1 MRKLD
6 EKKTARMAGMSGS
19 DEGMAAGAAGMRS
32 DESLEQDL
40 REHGAVLEVSHSRI
54 SDSAGN
60 VLVHDFSL
68 AVHAGETVGLV
79 GESGSGKTLT
89 LRNLIGL
96 LPEGLTETHEVL
108 RRNADTAMIF
118 QDPVRA
124 LDPLCPV
131 VRQICEV
138 IRVRQKKDRAEARK
152 LAAVMLRRLDL
163 PEEWLR
169 RDPLPGEI
177 SGGQCQRVDIAIAL
191 ACRPRVL
198 LCDEPTTA
206 LDVTVQKQTLALI
219 RDLQQSLSFAM
230 VFVTH
235 NLAVAAQVCE
245 KLVVLREGRIVE
257 HGTAAEIFSAPKED
271 YTRQLIAA
279 ILPVPEREKDGQH
292 SPL

>member
-1 MRKLD
+1 MRKMKGKENVRENRIQKNAQQD
-6 EKKTARMAGMSGS
+6 KGMQKNAQQ
-19 DEGMAAGAAGMRS
+19 EN
-32 DESLEQDL
+32 
-40 REHGAVLEVSHSRI
+40 GAVLEVRHSRI
-54 SDSAGN
+54 SDIGGN

-68 AVHAGETVGLV
+68 TVRAGETIGLV

-96 LPEGLTETHEVL
+96 LPENLTETHEVL

-131 VRQICEV
+131 VRQIGEV
-138 IRVRQKKDRAEARK
+138 IRARQNTDRAGAREQA
-152 LAAVMLRRLDL
+152 LELIRRLDL
-163 PEEWLR
+163 PEEWMR
-169 RDPLPGEI
+169 RDPLPGEL

-191 ACRPRVL
+191 ACRPKVL

-219 RDLQQSLSFAM
+219 RDLQRSLSFAM

-245 KLVVLREGRIVE
+245 RLVVLREGRIVE
-257 HGTAAEIFSAPKED
+257 SGTAAEIFAAPREE

-279 ILPVPEREKDGQH
+279 ILPVPERIKDGQH
-292 SPL
+292 SPV